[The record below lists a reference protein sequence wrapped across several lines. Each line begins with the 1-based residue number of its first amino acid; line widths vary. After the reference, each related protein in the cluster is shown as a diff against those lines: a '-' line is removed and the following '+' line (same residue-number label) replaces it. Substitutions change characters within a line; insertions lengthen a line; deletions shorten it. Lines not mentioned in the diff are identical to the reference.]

1 VIRSVD
7 VIGILFLLGVPI
19 AYLIVLARS
28 LIRKD
33 WRGVGLSLVFAAI
46 AAIGDYWS
54 ITQST
59 SSTAGI
65 GILLIPLLGALAG
78 FLGLGFSRYRTSA
91 DQDQRVGAWLAL
103 GSALVLFGFILTQGQ
118 TASSNKRRRDAEQTK
133 LLEEISR
140 DRNLIAAGLKE
151 NPGRE
156 RAWMDSAIRA
166 NINDRS
172 FLLAALPRDSI
183 SPDILDSLA
192 NSRDLG
198 IALEAVRNPNTRGET
213 LERVYRTQS
222 YPDYFFQALAAH
234 PHTPPNVMRELYA
247 RPATI
252 TGLDIWFAG
261 NPATPRE
268 ILDKFSRT
276 STDRSVITSL
286 LGNPALDCA
295 LLGQVGVNLMK
306 VQHLD
311 ADDGNVMRV
320 SELLPTVCPQ
330 KAPL

>member
-1 VIRSVD
+1 M
-7 VIGILFLLGVPI
+7 ILILLLLGIPT
-19 AYLIVLARS
+19 AYVVVVATS
-28 LIRKD
+28 LIRRES
-33 WRGVGLSLVFAAI
+33 RGVGLSLLFVAIAVFA
-46 AAIGDYWS
+46 DLWS
-54 ITQST
+54 IKQSR
-59 SSTAGI
+59 SSTAALG
-65 GILLIPLLGALAG
+65 LFVVPLIGALAR
-78 FLGLGFSRYRTSA
+78 FLGLAFGRYRTST
-91 DQDQRVGAWLAL
+91 DRSRKIGAWLAL
-103 GSALVLFGFILTQGQ
+103 AGAVVLVGFTVTQGEK
-118 TASSNKRRRDAEQTK
+118 TNAKNRSSDDAQAA

-140 DRNLIAAGLKE
+140 DRKLIAAGLKE

-156 RAWMDSAIRA
+156 RAWMDSSIRA
-166 NINDRS
+166 HMNDRP

-183 SPDILDSLA
+183 SPEILDSQA
-192 NSRDLG
+192 NSPDMG

-213 LERVYRTQS
+213 LERVYRTKS

-234 PHTPPNVMRELYA
+234 HHTPPNVLLDLYH

-252 TGLDIWFAG
+252 MGLDIWFAG

-286 LGNPALDCA
+286 LGNPALDCP
-295 LLGQVGVNLMK
+295 LLGQVGVNLMR

-311 ADDGNVMRV
+311 ADDANVMRV

>member
-1 VIRSVD
+1 MIFILVL
-7 VIGILFLLGVPI
+7 IGIPI
-19 AYLIVLARS
+19 AYLVVIASS
-28 LIRKD
+28 LV
-33 WRGVGLSLVFAAI
+33 RGERRGIGLSLLFVAI
-46 AAIGDYWS
+46 AVLADLWS
-54 ITQST
+54 IKQSR
-59 SSTAGI
+59 SSTAALGLFVVPLI
-65 GILLIPLLGALAG
+65 GVLAG
-78 FLGLGFSRYRTSA
+78 FLGLAFGRYRTST
-91 DQDQRVGAWLAL
+91 DRSQRTGARAALVGAVV
-103 GSALVLFGFILTQGQ
+103 LVGFTVTQG
-118 TASSNKRRRDAEQTK
+118 EQTNAK
-133 LLEEISR
+133 NRGNDDAQAALLAEISL
-140 DRNLIAAGLKE
+140 DRKQIAAGLME

-156 RAWMDSAIRA
+156 REWMDSAIRA
-166 NINDRS
+166 HMNDRP

-183 SPDILDSLA
+183 SPEILDSLA
-192 NSRDLG
+192 NSSDMG

-213 LERVYRTQS
+213 LERVYRTKS

-268 ILDKFSRT
+268 ILDNFSRT